1 MLADFNGC
9 GAQTRDLCAKI
20 RGSNGPGARTA
31 VALKL
36 LVPFVRGHRGWIGI
50 GLNRDLFEI
59 GTIGKTGERHFRGVV
74 RMRPAVLARQP
85 CGLKR
90 TLHGPNIFAGDR
102 GVVDFKFHS
111 HQREASKHEQ
121 DGFEHRPILVDP
133 ERYNRY
139 VVLLLAGHGV
149 DDLID

>member
-1 MLADFNGC
+1 
-9 GAQTRDLCAKI
+9 
-20 RGSNGPGARTA
+20 
-31 VALKL
+31 
-36 LVPFVRGHRGWIGI
+36 
-50 GLNRDLFEI
+50 
-59 GTIGKTGERHFRGVV
+59 
-74 RMRPAVLARQP
+74 MRPAVLARQTR
-85 CGLKR
+85 GLNR

-111 HQREASKHEQ
+111 HQREASQREQ

-139 VVLLLAGHGV
+139 VVLLLDGHGV